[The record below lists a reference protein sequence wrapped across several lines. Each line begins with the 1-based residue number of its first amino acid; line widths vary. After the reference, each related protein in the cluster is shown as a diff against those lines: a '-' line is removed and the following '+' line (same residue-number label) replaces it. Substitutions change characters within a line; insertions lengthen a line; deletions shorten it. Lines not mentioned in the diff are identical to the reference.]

1 MSRRKRKKK
10 LKQDAKVV
18 AQVIVESDVVSNE
31 VEVVEI
37 QDEIESLE
45 LVEAA
50 APPLSE
56 LVSET
61 VVPPAKRGSAAE
73 AKSRLGSDRR
83 VHPRYAFT
91 ASIEVVAAEPS
102 TRIKARVRDLSQRG
116 CYVDAD
122 RPLALGTVADIRI
135 SKNMQSFGARA
146 RVVYTQPGKGMGLMF
161 TAVESAQSQI
171 LDTWIVETRE
181 ASWLASSRRR
191 SQRVLMRIPVRVSGQ
206 VGPDTP
212 IDEETHTVAIS
223 AHGAMITLAAPVY
236 RGQRFTVLNVQ
247 TKEALECDVVYI
259 EKLGGQQVQVGLEFL
274 LPNPSFW
281 RMAFPPKDWTPRHP
295 DAKGK

>member
-10 LKQDAKVV
+10 LKQDGKVV
-18 AQVIVESDVVSNE
+18 AQVIVETDVVSNG
-31 VEVVEI
+31 VEIVEI

-45 LVEAA
+45 TVEAA
-50 APPLSE
+50 VPEPKELISE
-56 LVSET
+56 A
-61 VVPPAKRGSAAE
+61 VVPPAKRGNAAG
-73 AKSRLGSDRR
+73 AKPRPGSDRR

-91 ASIEVVAAEPS
+91 AAIEVVAAEPS
-102 TRIKARVRDLSQRG
+102 VRIKTRVRDLSQRG
-116 CYVDAD
+116 CYVDTD
-122 RPLALGTVADIRI
+122 RPLALGIVADIRI
-135 SKNMQSFGARA
+135 SKNRQSFGARA
-146 RVVYTQPGKGMGLMF
+146 RVVYTQPGKGMGLVF
-161 TAVESAQSQI
+161 TVVEPGQTQI

-181 ASWLASSRRR
+181 TSWLASSRRR

-206 VGPDTP
+206 VGPETP

-236 RGQRFTVLNVQ
+236 RGQRFRVLNVQ
-247 TKEALECDVVYI
+247 TNEALECDVVYI
-259 EKLGGQQVQVGLEFL
+259 EKVAGQQVQVGLEFL

-281 RMAFPPKDWTPRHP
+281 RVAFPPKDWTPRHP